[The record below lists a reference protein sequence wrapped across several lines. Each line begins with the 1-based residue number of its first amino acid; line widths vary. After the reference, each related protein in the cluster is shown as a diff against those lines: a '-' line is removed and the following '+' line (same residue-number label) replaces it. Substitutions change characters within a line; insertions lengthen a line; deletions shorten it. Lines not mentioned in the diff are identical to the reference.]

1 MSDVI
6 YALCTV
12 TAFLCA
18 WLLFRAYRARD
29 NTLLF
34 WSGVFF
40 GIQAWNNILLIF
52 DKLIFPHID
61 MSIWRH
67 AIALL
72 AIVLLL
78 YGFIMRTDLD

>member
-1 MSDVI
+1 MSGVI
-6 YALCTV
+6 YALCAL
-12 TAFLCA
+12 TASICA
-18 WLLFRAYRARD
+18 WLLFRAYRARH
-29 NTLLF
+29 NKLLF

-40 GIQAWNNILLIF
+40 GIQTLNNILLVL

-67 AIALL
+67 TIALL

-78 YGFIMRTDLD
+78 YGLIMRSEID